1 MKTVLLLFDS
11 LNRRAL
17 SCYGGDTFT
26 PNFRRLA
33 ERSVTFDNHYVGSL
47 PCMPARRDIQTGRLN
62 FMHRS
67 WGPLEP
73 YDQTAPEILKN
84 NGTYSHLITDHYHYL
99 EEGGMNYQN
108 RYSSWEMERGQEWD
122 PWKALVDAPFGEF
135 KDQYHPLQFEERGNR
150 ARGMI
155 NRHFI
160 RSEEEY
166 SMARTFDRA
175 FEFLDTNGGSGDW
188 FLQLEC
194 FDPHEPFAAP
204 AKYREHY
211 PTGYKG
217 PVIDWPRYER
227 VDETEHEIAEVRA
240 NYAALVTMCDAHL
253 GKLLDYFD
261 RHGLWKDTCLI
272 VSTDHGFMLAEH
284 DWWGKSRMPFYNEI
298 AHIPLLICHPEHA
311 GRGGERRNALTQ
323 NIDLMPTLLE
333 LHTAPRPDTVTGH
346 SLLPVLESDQDIR
359 TAAIYGQFGAATNV
373 TDGRYTYF
381 RYPECIA
388 DQEIFEYTLMPTH
401 QQAPFA
407 VEEFEG
413 AALVEGF
420 GFMRGYPVLKLPAR
434 PHPRRGQ
441 GAHIADTA
449 TVLFDL
455 SNDPGQCKPIRD
467 EATEERL
474 TEEIAAILS
483 AHEAPEEA
491 YGRLGLVPPGSPN

>member
-11 LNRRAL
+11 LNRQAL
-17 SCYGGDTFT
+17 SCYGGNAVT
-26 PNFRRLA
+26 PNFQRLA
-33 ERSVTFDNHYVGSL
+33 DRALTFDNHYVGSL

-73 YDQTAPEILKN
+73 FDLTGPEILKQ
-84 NGTYSHLITDHYHYL
+84 NGTYSHLITDHYHYF

-108 RYSSWEMERGQEWD
+108 RYSSWELERGHEWD
-122 PWKALVDAPFGEF
+122 PWKALIEVPF
-135 KDQYHPLQFEERGNR
+135 KDFKDRYHPIQYEESGGR

-160 RSEEEY
+160 RCEEDY
-166 SMARTFDRA
+166 PMARTFERA
-175 FEFLDTNGGSGDW
+175 FEFLDVNGGFDNW

-211 PTGYKG
+211 PTGYNG
-217 PVIDWPRYER
+217 PTLDWPRYRR
-227 VDETEHEIAEVRA
+227 VDETELEISEVRA
-240 NYAALVTMCDAHL
+240 NYAALVTMCDAYV

-261 RHGLWKDTCLI
+261 ENDFWKDTCLV
-272 VSTDHGFMLAEH
+272 VSTDHGYMLAEH
-284 DWWGKSRMPFYNEI
+284 DWWAKSRMPFYNQI
-298 AHIPLLICHPEHA
+298 AHIPLIIHHPHHSDL
-311 GRGGERRNALTQ
+311 GGQRRESLTQ
-323 NIDLMPTLLE
+323 NIDLMPTLMD
-333 LHTAPRPDTVTGH
+333 LHGAPVPESATGN
-346 SLLPVLESDQDIR
+346 SLLPVIESDLAVR

-381 RYPECIA
+381 RYPESIQ
-388 DQEIFEYTLMPTH
+388 DQEIYEYTLMPAH
-401 QQAPFA
+401 QQVPFA

-413 AALVEGF
+413 ASLVEGF

-434 PHPRRGQ
+434 PHPGRGQ
-441 GAHIADTA
+441 GASIEDAE

-455 SNDPGQCKPIRD
+455 SSDPGQNKPIED
-467 EATEERL
+467 KLIEARL
-474 TEEIAAILS
+474 KDEIASILYS
-483 AHEAPEEA
+483 HEAPDEA
-491 YGRLGLVPPGSPN
+491 YRRLGLAAAGSVR